1 VQQSPTA
8 DRVAISD
15 LSWTEYRDR
24 IAAGAPVLLPL
35 GSTEQHG
42 PHLPLGTDAFIAD
55 QCCRRAAAELG
66 GVTAPPVA
74 FGYASLPRTG
84 GGDMFPGSINL
95 TGTTYIAL
103 VHDVL
108 SELIRHGAKRLL
120 AVNAHMENEWFAR
133 EGCRLAAQD
142 VVARGGEAKILCFS
156 VWDVRDVAAVERAHP
171 EFSVLDRELSHASWT
186 ETSTALSLFP
196 ELVHTDAFPADET
209 ADFPPYDVFP
219 QEFDR
224 VPASGA
230 QSPLNHA
237 TKEAGD
243 TIVRENVAGIVAAAR
258 AEFGI

>member
-108 SELIRHGAKRLL
+108 SE
-120 AVNAHMENEWFAR
+120 
-133 EGCRLAAQD
+133 
-142 VVARGGEAKILCFS
+142 RGGEAKILCFS